1 MLSIEER
8 AVLDFEGSWW
18 LEPGPKDQAIE
29 FSLGL
34 AAADYYEVLLALI
47 ERPEAMQHDPLTVK
61 RVLSLIQTAD
71 VAAAGVG

>member
-29 FSLGL
+29 FNLGL
-34 AAADYYEVLLALI
+34 AAAVYYEVLLALI
-47 ERPEAMQHDPLTVK
+47 ERPEAMKHDPLTVK
-61 RVLSLIQTAD
+61 RVHSLIQTAD
-71 VAAAGVG
+71 EAAAGVG